1 MSLNVLPNRIIKF
14 SVKSDY
20 IFFSFLSGDWKERW
34 VQSQHKSD
42 YGSFEWTSGKFY
54 GDVDKD
60 KGKT

>member
-1 MSLNVLPNRIIKF
+1 MLPNKIIRF
-14 SVKSDY
+14 SVKV
-20 IFFSFLSGDWKERW
+20 ITIFFFSFLSGDWKERW